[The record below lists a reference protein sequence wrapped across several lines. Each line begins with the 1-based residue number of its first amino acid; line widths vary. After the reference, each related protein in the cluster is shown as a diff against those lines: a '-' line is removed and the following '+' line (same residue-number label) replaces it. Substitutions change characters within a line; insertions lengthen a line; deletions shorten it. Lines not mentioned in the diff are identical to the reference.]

1 MFEFKPRNIHLVTMN
16 ALFSHSFPY
25 LFSAM
30 SCIKS
35 KICSLIHWIRF
46 VIHFEVQENAIKLR
60 NYNVTHM
67 LGELYSLIFY

>member
-1 MFEFKPRNIHLVTMN
+1 MFEFKPRDIHLVTMN
-16 ALFSHSFPY
+16 ALFFTVTPTF
-25 LFSAM
+25 FSAM

-46 VIHFEVQENAIKLR
+46 VIHYEVQQNAIKLR

-67 LGELYSLIFY
+67 LGELYS